1 MTYQFHNYLA
11 ILTLL
16 FIPLFTAGFYVPISY
31 AAPESAN
38 SGRVIIRDSE
48 IEKNITN
55 WTTGVIGAA
64 GMRPNQ
70 VNIILVQSPEVNAF
84 VAGGANIFLYT
95 GLIDL
100 SDDVG
105 QVVGVIAHEVGH
117 IAGGH
122 LSRTADV
129 GKNASFEA
137 MLGALVGIGAAIATG
152 DSSAAA
158 AGISIGQGQAMNKF
172 LAFSRVQESS
182 ADQAGFRFLTS
193 AGLSPTGLPG
203 FLEKLSSQEL
213 LPASQQ
219 SPFVRTHPLSRDRVE
234 ALQHKVNESSLR
246 TKAFPAEWD
255 QQYARVKAKLLGF
268 TSPLQVTYKY
278 PSSDQSIP
286 AQYARAIS
294 SYRLNQIT
302 PALEKVDS
310 LIAQEPKNPYFY
322 ELKGQ
327 ILFEFGKAALSVAPY
342 EKAVLYAP
350 DSGLIRMALAQS
362 LIESSGQNTA
372 KLQSAI
378 EHLKRAEKDE
388 PRSPQIK
395 RLLATAYGR
404 MGKEPEARVY
414 LAEEAL
420 MRGNRKDAF
429 RMADAALKQLP
440 GNSPEALR
448 AKDIINTVGEVD
460 KNK

>member
-1 MTYQFHNYLA
+1 MTYQFRSYVSL
-11 ILTLL
+11 ITLL
-16 FIPLFTAGFYVPISY
+16 ASATLMPSGSY
-31 AAPESAN
+31 AAPN
-38 SGRVIIRDSE
+38 SGQVIIRDTE
-48 IEKNITN
+48 IEKDIRN
-55 WTTGVIGAA
+55 WTDGVMNAA
-64 GMRPNQ
+64 GMQSSQ
-70 VNIILVQSPEVNAF
+70 VNIILVQSPDVNAF
-84 VAGGANIFLYT
+84 VAGGANIFIYT

-105 QVVGVIAHEVGH
+105 QVVGVIAHELGH

-137 MLGALVGIGAAIATG
+137 MLGALIGIGAAIATG

-182 ADQAGFRFLTS
+182 ADQAGFRFLTG
-193 AGLSPTGLPG
+193 AGLSPQGLPS
-203 FLEKLSSQEL
+203 FLGKLQSQEL

-219 SPFVRTHPLSRDRVE
+219 SPFVRTHPLSRDRIE
-234 ALQHKVNESSLR
+234 ALQHKVDESSLK
-246 TKAFPAEWD
+246 TKAFPSEWD
-255 QQYARVKAKLLGF
+255 GQYARAKAKLLGF
-268 TSPLQVTYKY
+268 TSPMQVGYKY
-278 PSSDQSIP
+278 PSSDNSIP

-302 PALEKVDS
+302 PALQKTDA
-310 LIAQEPKNPYFY
+310 LIKLEPKNPYFY

-327 ILFEFGKAALSVAPY
+327 ILYEFGKAAMSVEPY

-362 LIESSGQNTA
+362 LIESAGQNTA
-372 KLQSAI
+372 KLQTAI
-378 EHLKRAEKDE
+378 DHLKRAEKDE
-388 PRSPQIK
+388 PRSAQIK

-414 LAEEAL
+414 LAEETL
-420 MRGNRKDAF
+420 MRGNRQEAA
-429 RMADAALKQLP
+429 RMADVTLKQLP
-440 GNSPEALR
+440 PNSPEALR
-448 AKDIINTVGEVD
+448 AQDIINTVGEPD

>member
-1 MTYQFHNYLA
+1 MTYQFRTYVT

-16 FIPLFTAGFYVPISY
+16 ASTAVPVTGAY
-31 AAPESAN
+31 AAGDA
-38 SGRVIIRDSE
+38 GQVIIRDSE
-48 IEKNITN
+48 IEKDIRN
-55 WTTGVIGAA
+55 WTGGVMNAA
-64 GMRPNQ
+64 GMQSSQ
-70 VNIILVQSPEVNAF
+70 VNIILIQSSDVNAF
-84 VAGGANIFLYT
+84 VAGGANIFIYT

-100 SDDVG
+100 SDNVG
-105 QVVGVIAHEVGH
+105 QVVGVVAHELGH

-137 MLGALVGIGAAIATG
+137 MLGAIVGIGAAIATG
-152 DSSAAA
+152 NSSAAA
-158 AGISIGQGQAMNKF
+158 AGISIGQGQAMNNF

-193 AGLSPTGLPG
+193 AGLSPQGLPT
-203 FLEKLSSQEL
+203 FLEKLGSQEL
-213 LPASQQ
+213 LPSSQQ
-219 SPFVRTHPLSRDRVE
+219 SPFVRTHPLSRDRIE
-234 ALQHKVNESSLR
+234 ALQHKVDESPL
-246 TKAFPAEWD
+246 KLKDFPSEWD
-255 QQYARVKAKLLGF
+255 NQYARVKAKLLGF

-278 PSSDQSIP
+278 PSSDTSIP

-294 SYRLNQIT
+294 SYRLNQLA
-302 PALEKVDS
+302 PALQKTDA
-310 LIAQEPKNPYFY
+310 LIQAEPKNAYFY

-327 ILFEFGKAALSVAPY
+327 ILYEFGKAAQSVEPY
-342 EKAVLYAP
+342 QKAVLYAP

-362 LIESSGQNTA
+362 LIESAGQNTD

-378 EHLKRAEKDE
+378 DHLKRAEKDE
-388 PRSPQIK
+388 PRSTQIK
-395 RLLATAYGR
+395 RLLATAYGK

-420 MRGNRKDAF
+420 MRGNKKDAV
-429 RMADAALKQLP
+429 RMADVTLKQLP
-440 GNSPEALR
+440 PNSPEALR
-448 AKDIINTVGEVD
+448 AKDIINTVGEPT

>member
-1 MTYQFHNYLA
+1 MTYQFRTCFTIATILA
-11 ILTLL
+11 GTVL
-16 FIPLFTAGFYVPISY
+16 VPAYSY
-31 AAPESAN
+31 AAPDS
-38 SGRVIIRDSE
+38 SRVIIRDSE
-48 IEKNITN
+48 IEKDIEN
-55 WTTGVIGAA
+55 WTGGVMGAA
-64 GMRPNQ
+64 GMQSSQ
-70 VNIILVQSPEVNAF
+70 VNIILIQSPEVNAF
-84 VAGGANIFLYT
+84 VAGGANIFIYT

-100 SDDVG
+100 SGNVG
-105 QVVGVIAHEVGH
+105 EVIGVIAHELGH

-182 ADQAGFRFLTS
+182 ADQAGFRFLTG
-193 AGLSPTGLPG
+193 AGLNPQGLPT

-213 LPASQQ
+213 LPSSQQ
-219 SPFVRTHPLSRDRVE
+219 SLFVRTHPLSRERVE
-234 ALQHKVNESSLR
+234 ALQHKVDESTLK
-246 TKAFPAEWD
+246 TKTFPAEWD
-255 QQYARVKAKLLGF
+255 NEYARVKAKLLGF
-268 TSPLQVTYKY
+268 TSPLQVAYKY
-278 PSSDQSIP
+278 PSSDHSIP

-294 SYRLNQIT
+294 SYRLNQMA
-302 PALEKVDS
+302 PALQKVDD
-310 LIAQEPKNPYFY
+310 LIQQEPKNPYFY

-362 LIESSGQNTA
+362 LIESSGKDVT

-378 EHLKRAEKDE
+378 DHLKRAEKDE

-420 MRGNRKDAF
+420 MHGNRSEAA
-429 RMADAALKQLP
+429 RMADVTLKQLSP
-440 GNSPEALR
+440 NSPEALR
-448 AKDIINTVGEVD
+448 AKDIINTVGEPD

>member
-1 MTYQFHNYLA
+1 MTYQFRTYVT
-11 ILTLL
+11 IITLL
-16 FIPLFTAGFYVPISY
+16 ATTTLGVKGSY
-31 AAPESAN
+31 AASD
-38 SGRVIIRDSE
+38 SGQVIIRDTE
-48 IEKNITN
+48 IEKDVRN
-55 WTTGVIGAA
+55 WTGGVMNAA
-64 GMRPNQ
+64 GMQSSQ
-70 VNIILVQSPEVNAF
+70 VNIILIQSPDVNAF
-84 VAGGANIFLYT
+84 VAGGANIFIYT

-100 SDDVG
+100 SDNVG
-105 QVVGVIAHEVGH
+105 QVVGVIAHELGH

-129 GKNASFEA
+129 SKNASFEA
-137 MLGALVGIGAAIATG
+137 MLGAIVGIGAAIATG

-158 AGISIGQGQAMNKF
+158 AGISIGQSQAMNNF

-182 ADQAGFRFLTS
+182 ADQAGFRFLTG
-193 AGLSPTGLPG
+193 AGLSPQGLPT
-203 FLEKLSSQEL
+203 FLEKLESQEL

-234 ALQHKVNESSLR
+234 ALQHKVDDSPLK
-246 TKAFPAEWD
+246 TKAFPSDWD
-255 QQYARVKAKLLGF
+255 NQYARVKAKLLGF

-278 PSSDQSIP
+278 PTSDMSIP

-294 SYRLNQIT
+294 SYRLNQMA
-302 PALEKVDS
+302 PALQKTEA
-310 LIAQEPKNPYFY
+310 LIKLEPKNPYFY

-327 ILFEFGKAALSVAPY
+327 ILYEFGKAALSVDPY

-350 DSGLIRMALAQS
+350 DSGLIRTALAQS
-362 LIESSGQNTA
+362 LIESAGQNTT

-378 EHLKRAEKDE
+378 DHLKRAEKDE
-388 PRSPQIK
+388 PRSTQIK
-395 RLLATAYGR
+395 RLLATAFGR

-420 MRGNRKDAF
+420 MRGNKKDAV
-429 RMADAALKQLP
+429 RMADVTLKQLP
-440 GNSPEALR
+440 PNSPEALR
-448 AKDIINTVGEVD
+448 AQDIINTVGEPT

>member
-1 MTYQFHNYLA
+1 MTYQFRTYVT
-11 ILTLL
+11 IITLL
-16 FIPLFTAGFYVPISY
+16 ASTTVSSGKGY
-31 AAPESAN
+31 AASDA
-38 SGRVIIRDSE
+38 GQVIIRDTE
-48 IEKNITN
+48 IEKDVRN
-55 WTTGVIGAA
+55 WTGGVMNAA
-64 GMRPNQ
+64 GMQSSQ
-70 VNIILVQSPEVNAF
+70 VNIILIQSPDVNAF
-84 VAGGANIFLYT
+84 VAGGANIFIYT

-100 SDDVG
+100 SDNVG
-105 QVVGVIAHEVGH
+105 QVVGVVAHELGH

-137 MLGALVGIGAAIATG
+137 MLGAIVGIGAAIATG
-152 DSSAAA
+152 NSSAAA
-158 AGISIGQGQAMNKF
+158 AGISIGQGQALNNF

-182 ADQAGFRFLTS
+182 ADQAGFRFLTG
-193 AGLSPTGLPG
+193 AGLSPQGLPT
-203 FLEKLSSQEL
+203 FLQKLESQEL

-234 ALQHKVNESSLR
+234 ALQHKVDDSPLKL
-246 TKAFPAEWD
+246 KAFPSDWD
-255 QQYARVKAKLLGF
+255 NQYARVKAKLLAF

-278 PSSDQSIP
+278 PTSDTSIP

-294 SYRLNQIT
+294 SYRLNQMA
-302 PALEKVDS
+302 PALQKTEA
-310 LIAQEPKNPYFY
+310 LIQAEPKNPYFY

-327 ILFEFGKAALSVAPY
+327 ILYEFGKAALSVDPY
-342 EKAVLYAP
+342 QKAVLYAP
-350 DSGLIRMALAQS
+350 DSGLIRTALAQS
-362 LIESSGQNTA
+362 LIESAGQNTE

-378 EHLKRAEKDE
+378 DHLKRAEKDE
-388 PRSPQIK
+388 PRSTQIK

-420 MRGNRKDAF
+420 MRGNKKDAV
-429 RMADAALKQLP
+429 RMADVTLKQLP
-440 GNSPEALR
+440 PNSPEALR
-448 AKDIINTVGEVD
+448 AQDIINTVGEPD

>member
-1 MTYQFHNYLA
+1 MTYQFRTYLTIA
-11 ILTLL
+11 TVLAGTALT
-16 FIPLFTAGFYVPISY
+16 PVSSY
-31 AAPESAN
+31 AAAD

-48 IEKNITN
+48 IEKDIEN
-55 WTTGVIGAA
+55 WTDGVMGAA
-64 GMRPNQ
+64 GMQSSQ
-70 VNIILVQSPEVNAF
+70 VNIILIQSPEVNAF
-84 VAGGANIFLYT
+84 VAGGANIFIYT

-105 QVVGVIAHEVGH
+105 QVIGVIAHELGH
-117 IAGGH
+117 ISGGH

-137 MLGALVGIGAAIATG
+137 MIGALIGIGAAIATG

-158 AGISIGQGQAMNKF
+158 AGISIGQGQALNKF
-172 LAFSRVQESS
+172 LAYSRVQESS
-182 ADQAGFRFLTS
+182 ADQAGFRFLTG
-193 AGLSPTGLPG
+193 AGLSPEGLPT
-203 FLEKLSSQEL
+203 FLEKLGSQEL

-234 ALQHKVNESSLR
+234 ALQHKVDESPLK
-246 TKAFPAEWD
+246 TKAFPAEWND
-255 QQYARVKAKLLGF
+255 QYARVKAKLLGF
-268 TSPLQVTYKY
+268 TSPLQVSYKY
-278 PSSDQSIP
+278 PSSDNSIP

-294 SYRLNQIT
+294 SYRLNQMT
-302 PALEKVDS
+302 PALQKTDA
-310 LIAQEPKNPYFY
+310 LIQQEPKNPYFY

-327 ILFEFGKAALSVAPY
+327 ILFEFGKAAQSVAPY

-362 LIESSGQNTA
+362 LIESAGKNPD
-372 KLQSAI
+372 KLESAI
-378 EHLKRAEKDE
+378 GHLKRAEKDE
-388 PRSPQIK
+388 PRSAQIK

-414 LAEEAL
+414 LAEETL
-420 MRGNRKDAF
+420 MHGNKKEAA
-429 RMADAALKQLP
+429 RMASVTLKQLP
-440 GNSPEALR
+440 PNSPEALR
-448 AKDIINTVGEVD
+448 AKDIINTVGEPD